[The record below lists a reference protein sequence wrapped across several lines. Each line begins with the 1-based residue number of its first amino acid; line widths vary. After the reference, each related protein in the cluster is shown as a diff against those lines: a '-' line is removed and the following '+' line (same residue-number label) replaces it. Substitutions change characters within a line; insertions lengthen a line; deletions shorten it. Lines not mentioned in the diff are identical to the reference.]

1 MRFSFAQCRLPPA
14 ILRRKKDV
22 PTYEYRCEANGRMVE
37 VRHNMAER
45 LATWGELCERAGI
58 PAGKTDPGAPVE
70 KLISAGFISA
80 GTSEPACAAPDC
92 GSGFCGSGACGM
104 GD

>member
-1 MRFSFAQCRLPPA
+1 M
-14 ILRRKKDV
+14 
-22 PTYEYRCEANGRMVE
+22 PTYEYRCEANGQLVE

-58 PAGKTDPGAPVE
+58 SPGKTDPAAPVE
-70 KLISAGFISA
+70 KLISAGFINAGGTSA
-80 GTSEPACAAPDC
+80 SEPACAAPEC
-92 GSGFCGSGACGM
+92 GNGFCGTGACDI

>member
-1 MRFSFAQCRLPPA
+1 M
-14 ILRRKKDV
+14 
-22 PTYEYRCEANGRMVE
+22 PTYEYRCAANDRVVE

-58 PAGKTDPGAPVE
+58 SRGKTDPAAPVE
-70 KLISAGFISA
+70 KLISAGFINASA
-80 GTSEPACAAPDC
+80 STSASAAACAAPGC
-92 GSGFCGSGACGM
+92 GSGFCGTGACGL